1 MYKTKARP
9 NKKDVAQLL
18 DLEFQSRRAFI
29 DSDVTKEQDR
39 PVKILEAYPCFGELD
54 NLMDELRRILD
65 QGNPHFLPELNTRRA
80 TFFERAQFYG
90 VFKKVMRPP
99 LLDKAQQSIAL
110 MKALPDLFPSPV
122 APPKKLGHASEAL
135 LHILKV
141 RKCICIRIFTF
152 TLPYNTK
159 SALWYFFF
167 FLCLSAYRRPQHH
180 STSKTTLQPG
190 RCCQ

>member
-1 MYKTKARP
+1 MA
-9 NKKDVAQLL
+9 
-18 DLEFQSRRAFI
+18 FSRR
-29 DSDVTKEQDR
+29 SWGLHCWTKVITEHNNWESHR
-39 PVKILEAYPCFGELD
+39 SINVCLITGCRKTTFLKITFLSCFL
-54 NLMDELRRILD
+54 
-65 QGNPHFLPELNTRRA
+65 T
-80 TFFERAQFYG
+80 
-90 VFKKVMRPP
+90 
-99 LLDKAQQSIAL
+99 AQQSIAL
-110 MKALPDLFPSPV
+110 MKALPDLFQSPV

-167 FLCLSAYRRPQHH
+167 FLCLSAYRRPQHL

-190 RCCQ
+190 RCCQWNWLHTIYWNHACVDFPKRGYRC